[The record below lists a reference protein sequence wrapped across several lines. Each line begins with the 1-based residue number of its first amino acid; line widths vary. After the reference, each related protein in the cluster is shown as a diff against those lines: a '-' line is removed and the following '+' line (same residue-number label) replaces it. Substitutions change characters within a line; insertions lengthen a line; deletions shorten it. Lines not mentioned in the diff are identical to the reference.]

1 MKIFENFV
9 EIIFPKFQFNVTPL
23 TKIFIATSCG
33 RKDRSTV
40 QARNI
45 DRERK
50 KGEEGSRWIIK
61 RSRASAT
68 NSILADPWIT
78 GSVLFLS
85 FPSFLSHVSRLRR
98 VVGKTITTKTRHT
111 HTYTDT
117 PPRTPGPHR
126 HYREWRCRRA
136 SFYLSTR
143 PSTSSQSPRRTK
155 KKKKREK
162 EQKKKKDKIP
172 RGVYNSSRTGCS
184 QVYLPRALTRKSH
197 RGFY

>member
-1 MKIFENFV
+1 MSLLLQKFSSRRAV
-9 EIIFPKFQFNVTPL
+9 E
-23 TKIFIATSCG
+23 G
-33 RKDRSTV
+33 RTDQT
-40 QARNI
+40 RNI

-184 QVYLPRALTRKSH
+184 QVYLPHALTRKSH